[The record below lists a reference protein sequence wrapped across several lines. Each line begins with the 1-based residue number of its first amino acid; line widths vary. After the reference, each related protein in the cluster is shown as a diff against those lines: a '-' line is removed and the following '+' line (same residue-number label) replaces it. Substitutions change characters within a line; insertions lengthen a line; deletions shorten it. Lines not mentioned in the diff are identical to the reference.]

1 MLKEQFKENFYFFI
15 LVKRQTPE
23 RKIKIFK
30 RIGTHPSRHIIKKNN
45 SIEISRENFH
55 SLLHSSLDT
64 SKPGTKTYRRILKL
78 EK

>member
-45 SIEISRENFH
+45 SIEISRENFY
-55 SLLHSSLDT
+55 SLLHSSLE
-64 SKPGTKTYRRILKL
+64 SKHQNQEQKL
-78 EK
+78 IGF

>member
-30 RIGTHPSRHIIKKNN
+30 RIGTHPPRHIKKNN

-55 SLLHSSLDT
+55 SLLHSSLE
-64 SKPGTKTYRRILKL
+64 SKHQNQEQKL
-78 EK
+78 IGF

>member
-30 RIGTHPSRHIIKKNN
+30 RIGTHPPRHIKKNN

-64 SKPGTKTYRRILKL
+64 SNQPGTKTYQILKL

>member
-30 RIGTHPSRHIIKKNN
+30 RIGTHPPRHIIKKNN
-45 SIEISRENFH
+45 SIEISCENFH

-64 SKPGTKTYRRILKL
+64 SKPGTYHWILKL

>member
-30 RIGTHPSRHIIKKNN
+30 RIGTHPPRHINKNN
-45 SIEISRENFH
+45 SIEILRENFH
-55 SLLHSSLDT
+55 SLLHSSHT